1 MRRTILL
8 ATAFMSVGLSVAV
21 AQNSA
26 PAKTG
31 QTAAG
36 PVLTNASGMTLY
48 TFTRDMPGFSNCN
61 DACAVA
67 SPPFVADANAK
78 AGGDWS
84 VITRD
89 DGKKQWAYKGKAVYS
104 WSKDAAPGDAT
115 AEGAANGKWHV
126 AKP

>member
-21 AQNSA
+21 AQNSG

-48 TFTRDMPGFSNCN
+48 TFTRDMP
-61 DACAVA
+61 CAVA
-67 SPPFVADANAK
+67 SPPFIADANAK